1 MYNTRSRYLVGLA
14 LVVFV
19 CSAVVAQHH
28 NKHDERAL
36 KEDPRLAPGQ
46 IAPVLE
52 GLGDHH
58 HPVTT
63 VSERAQ
69 LFFDQGL
76 SLTYGFNHQEA
87 LRAFKEAARL
97 DPECAM
103 AYWGWALVLSPNL
116 NLPMSADVVPQ
127 AWEAIQT
134 AVSLRDKGSP
144 AERDYIDALATRL
157 TDDPEAERAPL
168 DLAYAEAMTALHAK
182 YPDDTDAATLYAAS
196 LMNTMPWNYWNA
208 DGSPRQGTIEL
219 LAALEDVIE
228 QDPHHEG
235 ALHYYIHAV
244 ESVDPAR
251 GEEAADL
258 LRGLAPGAGHLTHMP
273 SHIYMQRGRYA
284 EAYDDNVLA
293 AEADEGYIAQ
303 CRAQGLYP
311 LGYYPH
317 NVHFVAW
324 AAIMQG
330 RSADALAASR
340 KVASQVPG
348 DHGGNQWNLFQTF
361 LTMPLYTMVRF
372 GEWDA
377 ILEEAEPP
385 ENTLYVKGIWHYARG
400 MAYVH
405 TDRIK
410 PAKKELARLR
420 KLAAD
425 PALDGLNIGFTP
437 ATKLLKIATAILA
450 GEAAAKR
457 GKYVEALV
465 QLDHAV
471 RMEDGQFYTE
481 PPDWYYPV
489 RHTLGAVL
497 LEAGYP
503 EEAEVVYWQDLKAHI
518 ENGYALFGL
527 WQALQA
533 QGRDAAAVEIKNRF
547 DAAWTASDV
556 RLKSSRF

>member
-1 MYNTRSRYLVGLA
+1 
-14 LVVFV
+14 
-19 CSAVVAQHH
+19 
-28 NKHDERAL
+28 
-36 KEDPRLAPGQ
+36 
-46 IAPVLE
+46 
-52 GLGDHH
+52 
-58 HPVTT
+58 
-63 VSERAQ
+63 
-69 LFFDQGL
+69 
-76 SLTYGFNHQEA
+76 
-87 LRAFKEAARL
+87 
-97 DPECAM
+97 
-103 AYWGWALVLSPNL
+103 
-116 NLPMSADVVPQ
+116 
-127 AWEAIQT
+127 
-134 AVSLRDKGSP
+134 
-144 AERDYIDALATRL
+144 
-157 TDDPEAERAPL
+157 
-168 DLAYAEAMTALHAK
+168 
-182 YPDDTDAATLYAAS
+182 
-196 LMNTMPWNYWNA
+196 
-208 DGSPRQGTIEL
+208 
-219 LAALEDVIE
+219 
-228 QDPHHEG
+228 
-235 ALHYYIHAV
+235 
-244 ESVDPAR
+244 
-251 GEEAADL
+251 
-258 LRGLAPGAGHLTHMP
+258 
-273 SHIYMQRGRYA
+273 MQRGRYA

-293 AEADEGYIAQ
+293 AKADEGYIAQ

-457 GKYVEALV
+457 GKYVEALF

-518 ENGYALFGL
+518 DNGYALFGL
-527 WQALQA
+527 WQALKA
-533 QGRDAAAVEIKNRF
+533 QGRDAAAAEIKNRF
-547 DAAWTASDV
+547 DVAWTASDV
-556 RLKSSRF
+556 RLTSSRF